1 MKKSVEKF
9 ERFMYSLDISQAK
22 FAESIGLQRGALNI
36 YLKRKRGTNKSSN
49 PDDPEKEGEL
59 YTEYAI
65 SVSKVYKIDFY
76 YFYDDSIPI
85 SADPIKEHPV
95 VDNKRFSE
103 WVENMASAMAEMSKK
118 YEKSNSSNFKMM
130 KEMANDV
137 INEFISTTIKLESAC
152 KLSLDSNSYLVKI
165 IEANDRLLINYA
177 KTKSLD
183 FINTINSIEKA
194 DAVSIS
200 SAMKKIYNF
209 KLENASYIAM
219 MDNVINVINKQKELI
234 PYSEKFNDVSKEWE
248 QILSRIENT
257 QDDELINVWSEFSN
271 AYFDFA
277 DIINYVS
284 AFLLRDLIN
293 IEYKEIKDI
302 LIPQIRELFYD
313 EGEFV
318 DASNPKT
325 HERLTKSFINLVE
338 GKNPLKG
345 IYEEVVINLNR
356 LKTVLKEKG
365 IGVDLC

>member
-22 FAESIGLQRGALNI
+22 FAESIGLSKENLNN
-36 YLKRKRGTNKSSN
+36 YLKRQKNADKMSDSDDSGTKRELN
-49 PDDPEKEGEL
+49 PI
-59 YTEYAI
+59 YAI

-248 QILSRIENT
+248 QIFSRIENT
-257 QDDELINVWSEFSN
+257 QDDELFNVWSEFSN

-277 DIINYVS
+277 GIINYVS

-338 GKNPLKG
+338 GKNPLKE
-345 IYEEVVINLNR
+345 IYEEVVMNLNR

-365 IGVDLC
+365 IGEDLC

>member
-9 ERFMYSLDISQAK
+9 ENFMYSLDMSKSK
-22 FAESIGLQRGALNI
+22 FAKSIGLSKENLNN
-36 YLKRKRGTNKSSN
+36 YLKRQKDADKSNN
-49 PDDPEKEGEL
+49 PDDFGTEREL
-59 YTEYAI
+59 NTEYAL

-177 KTKSLD
+177 ETKSLD
-183 FINTINSIEKA
+183 FIKTINSIEKA

-200 SAMKKIYNF
+200 NAMKKIYSF

-219 MDNVINVINKQKELI
+219 MNNVINVINKQKELI